1 MYVAINSTHVHVYM
15 HMHVFGM
22 SVFVSGLYA
31 PHGAGVE
38 VLPGYAFTLPL
49 FSLLGGCRVGCYA
62 PALGVDGFLNS

>member
-1 MYVAINSTHVHVYM
+1 MM
-15 HMHVFGM
+15 HMHVFDM

-31 PHGAGVE
+31 PYSAGVE

-62 PALGVDGFLNS
+62 RASGSDGFRKAEWVQSSLV